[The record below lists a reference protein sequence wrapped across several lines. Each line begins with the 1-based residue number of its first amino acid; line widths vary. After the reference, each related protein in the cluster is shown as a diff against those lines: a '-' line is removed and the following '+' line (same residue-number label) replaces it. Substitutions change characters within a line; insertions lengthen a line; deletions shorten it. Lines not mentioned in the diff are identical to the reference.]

1 MRAHELIIGWRM
13 SAIGPKRTYRSRS
26 RMSAIGGKADIFG
39 GKADIDATY
48 RCRALSVAELIVTPC
63 KRGDAHM
70 AVGVVL
76 SATFW
81 VHIY

>member
-1 MRAHELIIGWRM
+1 M
-13 SAIGPKRTYRSRS
+13 
-26 RMSAIGGKADIFG
+26 FG

-48 RCRALSVAELIVTPC
+48 RCRALSVAVLIVTPC
-63 KRGDAHM
+63 KRGDAYM

-81 VHIY
+81 VHIYYEPVAAATQSARHAVQSH

>member
-1 MRAHELIIGWRM
+1 MNSGV
-13 SAIGPKRTYRSRS
+13 
-26 RMSAIGGKADIFG
+26 SAIGGNADIFG
-39 GKADIDATY
+39 GKADIDAAY
-48 RCRALSVAELIVTPC
+48 HCRALSVAVLIVTPC
-63 KRGDAHM
+63 KHGDAYM

>member
-1 MRAHELIIGWRM
+1 M
-13 SAIGPKRTYRSRS
+13 SA
-26 RMSAIGGKADIFG
+26 FG
-39 GKADIDATY
+39 GKADIDPPQTY
-48 RCRALSVAELIVTPC
+48 RYRALSVAVLIVTPC
-63 KRGDAHM
+63 KLGADM